1 MNKWQEDVLE
11 FHKEMDLLVGD
22 VPPEIRRPELRA
34 ELILEEAKEVVEALT
49 GVKITGVAIDPEPG
63 QPSLLEAIDGLID
76 LIVVSI
82 GTAIEMGIDLDPFW
96 DEVQRANMAKAGG
109 PKRDDGK
116 QLKPEGWVPPDH
128 AKVLRERYGVYINT
142 NGASNA

>member
-1 MNKWQEDVLE
+1 MNRWQEDVLR
-11 FHKEMDLLVGD
+11 FHRETNIDIGGE
-22 VPPEIRRPELRA
+22 PPQIRRPELRA

-49 GVKITGVAIDPEPG
+49 GVKITGVAVDPEPG
-63 QPSLLEAIDGLID
+63 HQSLIEAIDGLVD

-109 PKRDDGK
+109 PKRADGK

-128 AKVLRERYGVYINT
+128 ARILRERYGVYINT
-142 NGASNA
+142 NGASNG